1 MKQMGHLEAAVMHRL
16 WDWDRPASVREVVD
30 DLQRE
35 RKIAYTTVMTVLDN
49 LHRKGLVHRQKQ
61 GRAYVY
67 TAVMS
72 QEDHT
77 ASMLEDVLAQT
88 ADRGAALLNF
98 VEQLSSEEQVQVR
111 TALAKFSK
119 RGNQSRDPGEKE

>member
-1 MKQMGHLEAAVMHRL
+1 MKQMGQLEAVVMHRL

-49 LHRKGLVHRQKQ
+49 LHRNGLVARNKQ
-61 GRAYVY
+61 GRAYAY

-72 QEDHT
+72 QEEHT
-77 ASMLEDVLAQT
+77 ASLLEGVLAQT

-98 VEQLSSEEQVQVR
+98 VEQLSPDEQVQVH
-111 TALAKFSK
+111 TALAKFS
-119 RGNQSRDPGEKE
+119 RRDNQSPESVEEK

>member
-1 MKQMGHLEAAVMHRL
+1 MKQMGQLEAVVMHRL

-49 LHRKGLVHRQKQ
+49 LHRKGLVARSKH
-61 GRAYVY
+61 GRAYAY

-72 QEDHT
+72 QEEHT
-77 ASMLEDVLAQT
+77 ASLLEGVLAQT

-98 VEQLSSEEQVQVR
+98 VEQLSPDEQVQVH
-111 TALAKFSK
+111 TALAKFS
-119 RGNQSRDPGEKE
+119 RRDNQSPESVEEE

>member
-1 MKQMGHLEAAVMHRL
+1 MKQMGQLEAVVMHRL
-16 WDWDRPASVREVVD
+16 WEWDRPASVREVVD

-35 RKIAYTTVMTVLDN
+35 RKIAYTTVLTVLDN

-88 ADRGAALLNF
+88 PDRGAALLNF

-111 TALAKFSK
+111 TALAKFGK
-119 RGNQSRDPGEKE
+119 HGKHPRDPGEKE

>member
-1 MKQMGHLEAAVMHRL
+1 MKQMGQLEAAVMHRL

-72 QEDHT
+72 RRIT
-77 ASMLEDVLAQT
+77 PRACSKT
-88 ADRGAALLNF
+88 
-98 VEQLSSEEQVQVR
+98 SSPRPPTVAPRCSTSSSSSPQKNR
-111 TALAKFSK
+111 SKFA
-119 RGNQSRDPGEKE
+119 PP

>member
-1 MKQMGHLEAAVMHRL
+1 MKQMGQLEAAVMHRL

-111 TALAKFSK
+111 TALAKFRK

>member
-1 MKQMGHLEAAVMHRL
+1 MIQMGQLEAVVMRRL

-111 TALAKFSK
+111 TALAKFGK
-119 RGNQSRDPGEKE
+119 RGKQPRVAGDRE

>member
-1 MKQMGHLEAAVMHRL
+1 MHRL
-16 WDWDRPASVREVVD
+16 WGWDRPASVREVVA

-35 RKIAYTTVMTVLDN
+35 RKIAYTTVMTVLGN

-88 ADRGAALLNF
+88 PDRGAALLNF
-98 VEQLSSEEQVQVR
+98 VEQLSAEEQVQVR
-111 TALAKFSK
+111 TALAEFDK
-119 RGNQSRDPGEKE
+119 RGKQPRDAGNKE

>member
-1 MKQMGHLEAAVMHRL
+1 MKQMGQLEAVVMHRL
-16 WDWDRPASVREVVD
+16 WAWDRPASVREVVD

-35 RKIAYTTVMTVLDN
+35 RKIAYTTVLTVLDN

-77 ASMLEDVLAQT
+77 ASMLEEVLAQT
-88 ADRGAALLNF
+88 PDRGAALLNF

-111 TALAKFSK
+111 TALAKFGK
-119 RGNQSRDPGEKE
+119 RGKHPRVPGDRE

>member
-1 MKQMGHLEAAVMHRL
+1 MKQMGQLEAVVMHRL

-49 LHRKGLVHRQKQ
+49 LHRKGLVARNKQ
-61 GRAYVY
+61 GRAYAY

-72 QEDHT
+72 QEEHT
-77 ASMLEDVLAQT
+77 ASLLEGVLAQT

-98 VEQLSSEEQVQVR
+98 VEQLSPDEQVQVH
-111 TALAKFSK
+111 TALAKFS
-119 RGNQSRDPGEKE
+119 RRDNQSPESVEEE

>member
-1 MKQMGHLEAAVMHRL
+1 
-16 WDWDRPASVREVVD
+16 
-30 DLQRE
+30 
-35 RKIAYTTVMTVLDN
+35 
-49 LHRKGLVHRQKQ
+49 
-61 GRAYVY
+61 
-67 TAVMS
+67 
-72 QEDHT
+72 
-77 ASMLEDVLAQT
+77 MLEDVLAQT

>member
-1 MKQMGHLEAAVMHRL
+1 MKQMGQLEAVVMRRL
-16 WDWDRPASVREVVD
+16 WDWDRPVSVREVVD

-35 RKIAYTTVMTVLDN
+35 RQIAYTTVLTVLDN
-49 LHRKGLVHRQKQ
+49 LHRKGLVRRQKQ

-72 QEDHT
+72 QDDHT

-88 ADRGAALLNF
+88 PDRGAALLNF

-111 TALAKFSK
+111 TALAKFDR
-119 RGNQSRDPGEKE
+119 RGKQSRDPGDRE

>member
-1 MKQMGHLEAAVMHRL
+1 MKQMGQLETVVMHRL

-35 RKIAYTTVMTVLDN
+35 RKIAYTTVLTVLDN

-77 ASMLEDVLAQT
+77 ASLLEDVLAQT

-119 RGNQSRDPGEKE
+119 RGNQSPDPGEKE

>member
-1 MKQMGHLEAAVMHRL
+1 MIQMGQLEAVVMHRL

-111 TALAKFSK
+111 TALAKFGR

>member
-1 MKQMGHLEAAVMHRL
+1 MKQMGQLEAAVMHRL

-61 GRAYVY
+61 GRAYDY

>member
-1 MKQMGHLEAAVMHRL
+1 MRQMGQLEAAVMHRL

-49 LHRKGLVHRQKQ
+49 LHRKGLVHRHKQ

-88 ADRGAALLNF
+88 PDRGAALLNF

-111 TALAKFSK
+111 TALAKFGK
-119 RGNQSRDPGEKE
+119 HGRQPRDPGDKE